1 LNLHQIDGK
10 TQDMVSLAAFR
21 PAAQSPRASAQPA
34 ADRPSA
40 DRLQAATELLTQ
52 GFTVVTTH
60 DGHGVPLGTA
70 ADSAG
75 AVSLTPAL
83 VLACIDE
90 ESATLA
96 AVLQNRRYALN
107 VLPTSMAEVALRF
120 AGRPDP
126 DLWLDLD
133 HHTVDGVPVLDG
145 AAATIRCEVH
155 DIADGGA
162 LTIVIG
168 RVVGVS

>member
-1 LNLHQIDGK
+1 
-10 TQDMVSLAAFR
+10 MVSLTSFR
-21 PAAQSPRASAQPA
+21 PAAQPSRATAQPG

-40 DRLQAATELLTQ
+40 DRLRAATQLLTQ

-75 AVSLTPAL
+75 AVSLIPAL

-96 AVLQNRRYALN
+96 AVLHNRRFALN
-107 VLPTSMAEVALRF
+107 VLPTSLSDVAQRF
-120 AGRPDP
+120 SGPPDS
-126 DLWLDLD
+126 DLWRGVA
-133 HHTVDGVPVLDG
+133 HHTADGIPVLDD

-162 LTIVIG
+162 LTVVIG
-168 RVVGVS
+168 RVVGVSDAR

>member
-1 LNLHQIDGK
+1 
-10 TQDMVSLAAFR
+10 MVSLTSLR
-21 PAAQSPRASAQPA
+21 PAAQLPRATAQPA
-34 ADRPSA
+34 ADRPST
-40 DRLQAATELLTQ
+40 DRLRAATELLTR

-96 AVLQNRRYALN
+96 ALLHNRRFALN
-107 VLPTSMAEVALRF
+107 VLTRSMADLASRF
-120 AGRPDP
+120 RGHNGPS
-126 DLWLDLD
+126 LWERIAHHELD
-133 HHTVDGVPVLDG
+133 GIPVLDD
-145 AAATIRCEVH
+145 AVATLRCDVH
-155 DIADGGA
+155 DIADGGP
-162 LTIVIG
+162 LTVVIG
-168 RVVGVS
+168 RVIRISGAR

>member
-1 LNLHQIDGK
+1 
-10 TQDMVSLAAFR
+10 MVSLASFR
-21 PAAQSPRASAQPA
+21 PAAQPPRATAQPG

-40 DRLQAATELLTQ
+40 DRLRAATGLLTQ
-52 GFTVVTTH
+52 GFVLVTTH
-60 DGHGVPLGTA
+60 DGHGAPLGTA
-70 ADSAG
+70 AASAG

-90 ESATLA
+90 GSATLA
-96 AVLQNRRYALN
+96 AVLQNRRFALN
-107 VLPTSMAEVALRF
+107 VLPRSMADVAVRF
-120 AGRPDP
+120 SGQPDP
-126 DLWLDLD
+126 DLWHDLS
-133 HHTVDGVPVLDG
+133 HHTIDGVPVLDD

-162 LTIVIG
+162 LTVVIG

>member
-1 LNLHQIDGK
+1 
-10 TQDMVSLAAFR
+10 MVSLTSLR
-21 PAAQSPRASAQPA
+21 PAAQPPHATAQSA
-34 ADRPSA
+34 ADRLSA
-40 DRLQAATELLTQ
+40 DRLRAATELLTR

-60 DGHGVPLGTA
+60 DGHGAPLGTA

-96 AVLQNRRYALN
+96 AVLQNRRFALN
-107 VLPTSMAEVALRF
+107 VLPRSMSDVALRF
-120 AGRPDP
+120 SGHPDP
-126 DLWLDLD
+126 DLWRALAHQTL
-133 HHTVDGVPVLDG
+133 DGVPVLDD
-145 AAATIRCEVH
+145 AVATLRCEVH

-162 LTIVIG
+162 LTVVIG
-168 RVVGVS
+168 RVIGVSDAA

>member
-1 LNLHQIDGK
+1 
-10 TQDMVSLAAFR
+10 MVSLASLR
-21 PAAQSPRASAQPA
+21 PAAQPPRATAQSA

-40 DRLQAATELLTQ
+40 DRLRAATELLTR

-60 DGHGVPLGTA
+60 DGHGAPLGTA

-96 AVLQNRRYALN
+96 AVLHNRRFALN
-107 VLPTSMAEVALRF
+107 VLPTSETEVALRF
-120 AGRPDP
+120 SGHPDP
-126 DLWLDLD
+126 DLWRGLA
-133 HHTVDGVPVLDG
+133 HHAGDGVRMIDD
-145 AAATIRCEVH
+145 AATTLRCELH
-155 DIADGGA
+155 AIADGGA
-162 LTIVIG
+162 LTVIIG
-168 RVVGVS
+168 RVVAVSDAT

>member
-1 LNLHQIDGK
+1 
-10 TQDMVSLAAFR
+10 M
-21 PAAQSPRASAQPA
+21 
-34 ADRPSA
+34 
-40 DRLQAATELLTQ
+40 
-52 GFTVVTTH
+52 VTTH
-60 DGHGVPLGTA
+60 DGHGAPLGTA

-96 AVLQNRRYALN
+96 AVLQNRRFALN
-107 VLPTSMAEVALRF
+107 VLPTSMTDVRCASPAIPTRTLWHDVA
-120 AGRPDP
+120 
-126 DLWLDLD
+126 
-133 HHTVDGVPVLDG
+133 HHTVDGVPVLDD

-162 LTIVIG
+162 LTVVIG
-168 RVVGVS
+168 RVVGVELASPAARRSLGK

>member
-1 LNLHQIDGK
+1 
-10 TQDMVSLAAFR
+10 MVSLAAFR

-40 DRLQAATELLTQ
+40 DRLRAATELLTQ

-96 AVLQNRRYALN
+96 AVLQNRRFALN
-107 VLPTSMAEVALRF
+107 VLPTSMTEFALRF
-120 AGRPDP
+120 SGRPDP

-133 HHTVDGVPVLDG
+133 HHTVDGVPVLDD
-145 AAATIRCEVH
+145 AVATIRCEVH
-155 DIADGGA
+155 DIADAGT
-162 LTIVIG
+162 LTVVIG
-168 RVVGVS
+168 RVVGVSDRAAA

>member
-1 LNLHQIDGK
+1 
-10 TQDMVSLAAFR
+10 MVSLASLR
-21 PAAQSPRASAQPA
+21 PAAQPPRATAQPA

-40 DRLQAATELLTQ
+40 DRLRAATELLTR

-60 DGHGVPLGTA
+60 DGHGRPLGTA

-96 AVLQNRRYALN
+96 AVLHNRRFALN
-107 VLPTSMAEVALRF
+107 VLPMSATVVALRF
-120 AGRPDP
+120 SGHPGP
-126 DLWLDLD
+126 DLSQDLA
-133 HHTVDGVPVLDG
+133 HHTIDGVPVLDD
-145 AAATIRCEVH
+145 AAVTLRCEVH

-162 LTIVIG
+162 VTVVIG
-168 RVVGVS
+168 RVVGVSDAP

>member
-1 LNLHQIDGK
+1 
-10 TQDMVSLAAFR
+10 MVSLASLR
-21 PAAQSPRASAQPA
+21 PAAQPPRVPAQSA

-40 DRLQAATELLTQ
+40 DRLRAATELLTR

-60 DGHGVPLGTA
+60 DGRGAPLGTA

-96 AVLQNRRYALN
+96 AVLHNRRFALN
-107 VLPTSMAEVALRF
+107 VLPTSMTDVALRF
-120 AGRPDP
+120 SGHPAP
-126 DLWLDLD
+126 DLWDD
-133 HHTVDGVPVLDG
+133 VAHHTVDRVPVLDD
-145 AAATIRCEVH
+145 AATTLRCEVH
-155 DIADGGA
+155 DIADGGL
-162 LTIVIG
+162 LTVVIG
-168 RVVGVS
+168 RVVGVFDGR